1 MDFQEKGWGHGL
13 NRSVSGRNKVR
24 VLLNKVIY
32 LVFPQNTENFSTS
45 GGAVSF
51 QEGLFYMVLVS

>member
-1 MDFQEKGWGHGL
+1 M
-13 NRSVSGRNKVR
+13 
-24 VLLNKVIY
+24 Y

-51 QEGLFYMVLVS
+51 QEGLFYMVLVSYSSNLSLYLLHG